1 MKLNYIEDEPKS
13 IILEFEDSDRSLPEI
28 IKSRLV
34 ENKDVEFA
42 GVVKDHPDIA
52 KPRLIVRSSKNV
64 KAILAKA
71 VEQLQD
77 DIKELALSLPKK

>member
-1 MKLNYIEDEPKS
+1 M
-13 IILEFEDSDRSLPEI
+13 
-28 IKSRLV
+28 

-64 KAILAKA
+64 KAILAKV

-77 DIKELALSLPKK
+77 DIKELSSSLPKK

>member
-34 ENKDVEFA
+34 ENTDVEFA

-64 KAILAKA
+64 KAILAKV

-77 DIKELALSLPKK
+77 DIKELSSSLPKK